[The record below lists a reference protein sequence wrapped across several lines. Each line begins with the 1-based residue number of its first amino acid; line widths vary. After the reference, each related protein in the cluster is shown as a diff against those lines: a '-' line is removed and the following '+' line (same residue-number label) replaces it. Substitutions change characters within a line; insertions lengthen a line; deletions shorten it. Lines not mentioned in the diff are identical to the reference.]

1 MKIKELFDP
10 NKNIDRRIESVVTF
24 AQHNIT
30 ELESELNEYVVTDKL
45 HDNYENVLTRIQE
58 GFSDSTNEVGIW
70 VSGFYGSGKSSFAKY
85 LGYSFDSSLII
96 DSVSFGERLMNRMN
110 DVTVKQLHKAIVS
123 RFSPLVVMIDL
134 STQQTVGRSSNVSDI
149 IYFETLKALGITS
162 STDPKII
169 DFIRLLETEGKMD
182 EFRTLVVA
190 EGKDW
195 NTIQKNSLMANIIAR
210 KYAPIV
216 LPDVF
221 ATSEEYDKIKVDSVQ
236 NEEERL
242 AGLINL
248 IKKTRNNDKVL
259 FVLDEVGQYIS
270 GSVPKILNLQ
280 GMMQTIKDKFR
291 GNVWVVA
298 TAQQTLTE
306 DNPSAQLN
314 SNELFRLNDRFPVKV
329 DIEAEDIKE
338 IITKRLL
345 GKSSAGKKKIQE
357 LFDSRENIIKL
368 NTELKGMT
376 RSRYIQV
383 IDRDRFANLYP
394 FLPVHVD
401 ILLALL
407 QKLAS
412 RTGGVGLRSVIRLIR
427 DILIDNHLAEADVN
441 TLACPDHFFDV
452 LRPDLEKNRDYKE
465 IVTAAQGAMD
475 IFRGDTLAI
484 RICKAIAV
492 MQILDDFKL
501 SVENLVA
508 LLYSDVAHDHNAEA
522 IRTKIEDIKS
532 SQSITLEEVDG
543 ELRFMTNAILSV
555 KEERNN
561 KGASELEKTDILKS
575 LVEDIFTPQPT
586 VQIGGNKALKIGVDL
601 FANRRSRNIQP
612 GDNVK
617 LEVRFIESSDYEQV
631 HNDLTTQSTLQ
642 SNNRVVYMV
651 NTLPASID
659 RLLTDIVKDEYVIRN
674 HASDSNKEVADYIKS
689 QQEDSKAK
697 KQEVL
702 RLLRE
707 AFNNSELIF
716 RGSATA
722 LENFGK
728 LNSALRNYAEKVF
741 YKYNIAPKSAQ
752 SSWVKDL
759 ARYEDFSTVP
769 ASLNPFGIIKED
781 GSIDIEC
788 APFRELMDYINTT
801 ENITGASL
809 MTKFDEVPYGWS
821 KDTTRYLVAL
831 MLKGGLVNLRV
842 NAQEMKILSVK
853 AAAEI
858 ENNNKFSRVGVIKN
872 TDAKILPAELMKVR
886 TILTE
891 LFNPRS
897 LSPTKDA
904 LAKAA
909 FKAMSTSFK
918 STAERYLQIFTE
930 YHIAGADKIQAAL
943 HFAQK
948 IISTEGADAPYLFA
962 KEPECEE
969 SMRYVLQIDKCES
982 HSQVITH
989 IRQIHQLLTKINSL
1003 TPIPELAEFRNEI
1016 DQVKVSYNSLLEEDD
1031 IVDNSISFS
1040 TLYDKIKNLIKTA
1053 LETFA
1058 LTFNQRVDADI
1069 DAVKNTYNYAVLKDQ
1084 QKDSINAKLARL
1096 HISDG
1101 ETFDDLKT
1109 AVDEYSLYFNP
1120 GAGIAKV
1127 KSDIDALYLEN
1138 KRVSEAHDSGTGGEN
1153 SIETDHDNDSDTDT
1167 PQTPTNNVK
1176 SVKRKMARHELQ
1188 SLISDLQSLLDTM
1201 NDIDTIELNFDNQ

>member
-24 AQHNIT
+24 AQHNIG
-30 ELESELNEYVVTDKL
+30 ELESELNEYVVTEKL

-110 DVTVKQLHKAIVS
+110 DGAIKQLHKTIVS

-134 STQQTVGRSSNVSDI
+134 STQQTVGKSSNVSDI

-169 DFIRLLETEGKMD
+169 EFVRFLESEGKMD
-182 EFRTLVVA
+182 EFKSLIAA

-195 NTIQKNSLMANIIAR
+195 NVIQKNSFVANKIAR
-210 KYAPIV
+210 KFAPIV
-216 LPDVF
+216 LPDEF
-221 ATSEEYDKIKVDSVQ
+221 SSSEDYDKIKVDSVQ

-242 AGLINL
+242 TGLINL

-329 DIEAEDIKE
+329 DIEAEDIKV

-345 GKSSAGKKKIQE
+345 GKSSVGKKKIQA

-368 NTELKGMT
+368 NTELRGMT

-383 IDRDRFANLYP
+383 IDRERFADLYP
-394 FLPVHVD
+394 FLPVHID

-441 TLACPDHFFDV
+441 TLACPDQFFDV

-475 IFRGDTLAI
+475 IFRGDSLAI

-501 SVENLVA
+501 SVDNLTA
-508 LLYSDVAHDHNAEA
+508 LLYSDVAHDHNAES
-522 IRTKIEDIKS
+522 IRTKLEEIKS

-543 ELRFMTNAILSV
+543 QLRFMTNAILSV

-561 KGASELEKTDILKS
+561 KGVSELEKTEILKS

-586 VQIGGNKALKIGVDL
+586 VQIGGNKALKIGIDL

-617 LEVRFIESSDYEQV
+617 LEVRFIESSDYETV
-631 HNDLTTQSTLQ
+631 HNELTTLSTLP
-642 SNNRVVYMV
+642 SNNRIVYMV
-651 NTLPASID
+651 NTLPSSID

-689 QQEDSKAK
+689 QQEDSKSK

-707 AFNNSELIF
+707 SFNNSELIF
-716 RGSATA
+716 RGSASV
-722 LENFGK
+722 LENLGK
-728 LNSALRNYAEKVF
+728 INPALRNYAEKVF
-741 YKYNIAPKSAQ
+741 FKYVIAPKSAQ

-781 GSIDIEC
+781 GSIDVDC
-788 APFRELMDYINTT
+788 APFREIMDYINTT
-801 ENITGASL
+801 DTVTGSTL

-853 AAAEI
+853 AAAEF
-858 ENNNKFSRVGVIKN
+858 ENNNKFSRVGVVKN
-872 TDAKILPAELMKVR
+872 TDAQILPAELMKVR

-918 STAERYLQIFTE
+918 STAERYKQIFTE
-930 YHIAGADKIQAAL
+930 YHIAGVHKIQEAL

-969 SMRYVLQIDKCES
+969 SMRYVLKIEKSENQ
-982 HSQVITH
+982 SQVVSH
-989 IRQIHQLLTKINSL
+989 IRKIHQLLSKINSL
-1003 TPIPELAEFRNEI
+1003 TPIPELTDFRNEI
-1016 DQVKVSYNSLLEEDD
+1016 DQVRVSYHSLLEEED
-1031 IVDNSISFS
+1031 VVGNSSSFS
-1040 TLYDKIKNLIKTA
+1040 TLCDKINNLIKNS
-1053 LETFA
+1053 LESFA
-1058 LTFNQRVDADI
+1058 LNFNQRVDADI
-1069 DAVKNTYNYAVLKDQ
+1069 DAIKSDYNYRELKDN

-1101 ETFDDLKT
+1101 ETFDDFKT

-1127 KSDIDALYLEN
+1127 KDEVEAMYRANLQT
-1138 KRVSEAHDSGTGGEN
+1138 SESNDPGADDHNDTDP
-1153 SIETDHDNDSDTDT
+1153 ETDSDNDNNT
-1167 PQTPTNNVK
+1167 PSPTNNVK
-1176 SVKRKMARHELQ
+1176 SVKRKMVRRELQ
-1188 SLISDLQSLLDTM
+1188 TLINDLKSLLDTM